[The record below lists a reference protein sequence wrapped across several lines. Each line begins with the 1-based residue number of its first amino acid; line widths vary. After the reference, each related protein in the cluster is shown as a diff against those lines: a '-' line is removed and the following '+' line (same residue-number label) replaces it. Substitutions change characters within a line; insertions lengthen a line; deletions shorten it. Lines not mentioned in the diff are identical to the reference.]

1 MIDIAP
7 NRDIFS
13 VSRLASEV
21 RFALERGFP
30 LLWVQGEI
38 GNLTNAASG
47 HSYFN
52 LKDDQAQV
60 RCAMFRA
67 RRQLLRF
74 VPKSGDQVLVRARIS
89 FYEARG
95 EFQLIIEHMEPAGEG
110 ALRQALEALKQKLA
124 AEGLFD
130 ESRKKPL
137 PALPATIGILSSP
150 KGAAVHDVLSVLAR
164 RYPLAKVI
172 LYPIPVQGQEA
183 PAAIVEML
191 SIANQ
196 RREADVLILTRGGGS
211 LEDLMAFNDEQVAR
225 ALARL
230 DIPCVSAIGHEIDY
244 SISDLVADKRAA
256 TPSAAAELVSPDQSQ
271 LLHLVNTRAGQLL
284 ERMMQRLTQASER
297 HAGLEQRLTLSHP
310 LRRLQQQMQRL
321 DEVDSRLQ
329 ILMRHRQEN
338 TLWQF
343 ESVQQRLLACHPG
356 LRLLHLKERLGELLP
371 RLRQAQRQVLE
382 NKKLALGSAVRALD
396 AISPLATLGRGYALA
411 RREDG
416 RILRDAG
423 DMQPGERLNIQ
434 LAKGS
439 LEAEVLGQG
448 HEPH

>member
-1 MIDIAP
+1 MSEAAP

-13 VSRLASEV
+13 VSRLAKEV

-95 EFQLIIEHMEPAGEG
+95 EFQLVIEHMEPAGEG

-130 ESRKKPL
+130 ESRKQPL

-164 RYPLAKVI
+164 RYPLARVI

-191 SIANQ
+191 KIANA

-225 ALARL
+225 ALARVE
-230 DIPCVSAIGHEIDY
+230 IPCVSAIGHEIDF
-244 SISDLVADKRAA
+244 IITDLVADKRAA
-256 TPSAAAELVSPDQSQ
+256 TPSAAAELVSPDQGQ
-271 LLHLVNTRAGQLL
+271 LVQLVNTRAGQLM
-284 ERMMQRLTQASER
+284 ERITQRLIQASER
-297 HAGLEQRLTLSHP
+297 HAALEQRLTLSHP

-321 DEVDSRLQ
+321 DELDGHLQ
-329 ILMRHRQEN
+329 MLMRHRQQN
-338 TLWQF
+338 ALWQF
-343 ESVQQRLLACHPG
+343 ESLQQRLLACHPG
-356 LRLLHLKERLGELLP
+356 LRLEHFKERLDELLP
-371 RLRQAQRQVLE
+371 RLRQAQRHLLE
-382 NKKLALGSAVRALD
+382 NKALALGATARALQ
-396 AISPLATLGRGYALA
+396 AISPLATLDRGYALA

-416 RILRDAG
+416 RIIRDAKEV
-423 DMQPGERLNIQ
+423 QPGERLSVQ
-434 LAKGS
+434 LAKGAI
-439 LEAEVLGQG
+439 EAEVV
-448 HEPH
+448 HIRS

>member
-1 MIDIAP
+1 MSDIAP

-13 VSRLASEV
+13 VSRLANEV

-95 EFQLIIEHMEPAGEG
+95 EFQLVIEHMEPAGEG

-130 ESRKKPL
+130 ESRKQPL

-164 RYPLAKVI
+164 RYPLARVI
-172 LYPIPVQGQEA
+172 LYPVPVQGQEA

-191 SIANQ
+191 NIANQ

-225 ALARL
+225 ALARVE
-230 DIPCVSAIGHEIDY
+230 IPCVSAIGHEIDY
-244 SISDLVADKRAA
+244 SITDLVADQRAA
-256 TPSAAAELVSPDQSQ
+256 TPSAAAELVSPDQGQ
-271 LLHLVNTRAGQLL
+271 LLHLVNTRAGQLM

-297 HAGLEQRLTLSHP
+297 HAALEQRLTLSHP

-321 DEVDSRLQ
+321 DELQGRLVM
-329 ILMRHRQEN
+329 LMRHRQQN
-338 TLWQF
+338 ALWQF
-343 ESVQQRLLACHPG
+343 ESLQQRLLTCHPG
-356 LRLLHLKERLGELLP
+356 LRLEHFKERLDELLP
-371 RLRQAQRQVLE
+371 RLRQAQRHLLE
-382 NKKLALGSAVRALD
+382 NKALALGATARALQ
-396 AISPLATLGRGYALA
+396 AISPLATLDRGYALA

-416 RILRDAG
+416 RIIRDTG
-423 DMQPGERLNIQ
+423 EIQPGERLSIQ
-434 LAKGS
+434 LAKGAI
-439 LEAEVLGQG
+439 EAEVV
-448 HEPH
+448 HIRS